1 VYDLVVSYGWPVK
14 PFDRQHPVRAFFG
27 DPRIGSGG
35 GTSFHFGIDVSV
47 PDGTA
52 VYAVTAGTVHLNV
65 AGGPQNIAVTSPG
78 VTHGY
83 WHVRPSVGNGQH
95 VGQHALLGHVA
106 APWGHVHLAERTPG
120 GPYRNPLRPG
130 ALAPFVKDHPP
141 IVSRVLAERQ
151 GQAVDAG
158 ALFGVVA
165 LIAEA
170 HDVTPVPP
178 PAPYTN
184 MPVTPA
190 LVRWRLVSHAVEVV
204 PWRTTA
210 DFRST
215 LPPNSRYHAVY
226 APGTTQNHPPAAG
239 RYRFQ
244 LAAAF
249 DTRTHPD
256 GSYRLDV
263 EVSDTR
269 GNASRGHLTL
279 TITNAPV

>member
-1 VYDLVVSYGWPVK
+1 LTYGWPVR
-14 PFDRQHPVRAFFG
+14 PFDRQHPVRGFFG

-47 PDGTA
+47 PDGTP
-52 VYAVTAGTVHLNV
+52 VYAVTPGTAHLNV

-83 WHVRPSVGNGQH
+83 WHVQPTVRHGQQ
-95 VGQHALLGHVA
+95 VARHALLGHVA
-106 APWGHVHLAERTPG
+106 APQGHVHFAERTPD
-120 GPYRNPLRPG
+120 GPYLNPLRPG
-130 ALAPFVKDHPP
+130 ALAPFVKEHPP
-141 IVSRVLAERQ
+141 TVDRIVADRNGLALD
-151 GQAVDAG
+151 VK
-158 ALFGVVA
+158 ALTGVVD

-170 HDVTPVPP
+170 HDVTPIPP
-178 PAPYTN
+178 LAPYTQ

-190 LVRWRLVSHAVEVV
+190 LVRWRLVAHATEVV

-210 DFRST
+210 DFRT
-215 LPPNSRYHAVY
+215 ALPDNSLYHKVY
-226 APGTTQNHPPAAG
+226 APGTTQNHPPAPG

-249 DTRTHPD
+249 DTRAHPD

-263 EVSDTR
+263 EVADTR